1 MSDMKGNLSF
11 RLMSL
16 AFVLRD
22 LLSPPQGILAEVGI
36 KPGDQVLDFGCGP
49 GSFTLAAAAMVGAAG
64 KVHALDVSPA
74 AIRQTRARAASKGLT
89 QVETILSDGA
99 TGLPPASVDAILLY
113 DTLHD
118 LRQPDAVLAELHR
131 VLKPGGILSV
141 SDHHLKHEQL
151 VSQVAGSGRYA
162 LAAKGKKTYIF
173 LSFP

>member
-11 RLMSL
+11 RVVSL

-36 KPGDQVLDFGCGP
+36 KPGDEVLDFGCGP

-64 KVHALDVSPA
+64 KVYALDVSPA

-99 TGLPPASVDAILLY
+99 TGLPPASVNAIL
-113 DTLHD
+113 LHD

-141 SDHHLKHEQL
+141 SGHHLKHEQL

-162 LAAKGKKTYIF
+162 LAAKGKKTYTF